1 MIVRSVLTFLLCLN
15 AYSQK
20 IVDVKETQL
29 NVAVGIDEIV
39 KFDYKFNPKVKIG
52 KDDILNLIISPSKRE
67 ITFKGIKP
75 GKTSVTIRD
84 AAGDIKDKYIVEV
97 TADGPSNVVRELRE
111 LIGDIEGIEIEIKGG
126 KVVVGG
132 SIVVPDQLIRINT
145 IMSRYPEVIML
156 IDYAK
161 QTQVLVAKE
170 MQEAINRNGMKDV
183 TVNVVNGDYWLEGVV
198 NNEGKKTVAKNIAA
212 AFLPNRISAPAGL
225 GVDVIEKGKIA
236 DFITVNEKKDPEPP
250 PKLVKISSQFV
261 ELSKDYLKV
270 FSFKWAPFMSN
281 ESQISFGRNTV
292 GEDNAETGGITTR
305 QDGTLSG
312 TISRLF
318 PKLLSAKN
326 AGYARVIQS
335 GMAVTNNNQQIT
347 IKKESKINFAVG
359 TGQGQEAKEASIS
372 FVMSTKP
379 VIKTQENVELQG
391 LNINVSLPSSTDAAG
406 NPQTTSNEVRT
417 QITVKSKESAVIGG
431 IVQSNSATN
440 YDKNDPDQV
449 QAAGGAAGG
458 GAAGGGAVGGNA
470 NNSANQ
476 ATQLFNL
483 LRSKSY
489 TTKKSQFVVFVTP
502 EILESASKGT
512 EKIRRK
518 FRKRQR

>member
-183 TVNVVNGDYWLEGVV
+183 TVNVVNGDYWLECVV
-198 NNEGKKTVAKNIAA
+198 NNEGKKTVAKKEKEKAGW
-212 AFLPNRISAPAGL
+212 RSRSCSARRERGA
-225 GVDVIEKGKIA
+225 
-236 DFITVNEKKDPEPP
+236 
-250 PKLVKISSQFV
+250 S
-261 ELSKDYLKV
+261 
-270 FSFKWAPFMSN
+270 
-281 ESQISFGRNTV
+281 
-292 GEDNAETGGITTR
+292 
-305 QDGTLSG
+305 
-312 TISRLF
+312 
-318 PKLLSAKN
+318 
-326 AGYARVIQS
+326 ARVS
-335 GMAVTNNNQQIT
+335 HTMA
-347 IKKESKINFAVG
+347 
-359 TGQGQEAKEASIS
+359 
-372 FVMSTKP
+372 
-379 VIKTQENVELQG
+379 
-391 LNINVSLPSSTDAAG
+391 
-406 NPQTTSNEVRT
+406 
-417 QITVKSKESAVIGG
+417 
-431 IVQSNSATN
+431 
-440 YDKNDPDQV
+440 
-449 QAAGGAAGG
+449 
-458 GAAGGGAVGGNA
+458 
-470 NNSANQ
+470 
-476 ATQLFNL
+476 
-483 LRSKSY
+483 
-489 TTKKSQFVVFVTP
+489 
-502 EILESASKGT
+502 
-512 EKIRRK
+512 
-518 FRKRQR
+518 